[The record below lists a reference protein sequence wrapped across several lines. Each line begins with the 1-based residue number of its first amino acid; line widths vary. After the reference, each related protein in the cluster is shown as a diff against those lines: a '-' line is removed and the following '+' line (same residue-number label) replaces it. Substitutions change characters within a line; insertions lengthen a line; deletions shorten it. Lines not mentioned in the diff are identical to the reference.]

1 VFDECFAGIF
11 DAVSR
16 RKWLVLG
23 LVAVVTVGAG
33 IDLRS
38 ISLDNN
44 IELMLPG
51 DDEIGRSMRFL
62 RESHFSDKVI
72 ISLEVEPSDHSP
84 QELVR
89 AVGELEGHLGPPL
102 VTDVVTGVS
111 TTDMVEETLS
121 LVRYVPQLLDERA
134 LLQIADRM
142 TPEKVEVSLRRN
154 FRQLLG
160 PASTFMTPLI
170 RSDPLGISFGV
181 LRSLQ
186 ELSSSLGYEVE
197 IEAGHFISRDHAHA
211 MLILQTPIPVTDASG
226 ARALVTYIREQVD
239 KLPDSVSADIIGG
252 HLHTM
257 SNEDVIKGDIWLALS
272 ITSAAFLLLFLLLF
286 RDIRAVLLFLLPVV
300 SVLVSIRLSHM
311 VLGRLSYFIVG
322 MGGVVA
328 GIAVDYGIH
337 VYMAVRAAD
346 GRADA
351 VKLVAKPVVIGALT
365 TLGVFAAFFFSSVQ
379 GYHQLAFFSILS
391 IGLCLACALFLLP
404 HLLGRPHRVGF
415 GGASAQAGLRRL
427 RDRDA
432 MVILCWVLAIVA
444 GVISSS
450 RLSFESDITE
460 FDGSEPQVFQAEEKF
475 HRVWG
480 GQEQPAVFVVPGGSL
495 DEALRRNQLVYRDAM
510 AVMGEEKFSSLS
522 SIWPPKEE
530 RAANAARWRD
540 FWSQGRESELRRLLR
555 QHGAAYDFSAEAF
568 SPFFENLYAV
578 GAGDDELENVR
589 VFSRLRERFV
599 QEGQGGYRVL
609 SFFPDEERFVSGLS
623 TISGGHPGT
632 FVVSRN
638 ALSRA
643 FSRSVSSEIVYL
655 AAIAALLIPL
665 LACLLLRDI
674 RLTALALVP
683 VVTGITVV
691 LGMIPVLGLSLTAPS
706 VISAMV
712 VVGLCIDYGIFVVYA
727 YHHDLKTG
735 TRTAVTLS
743 AVTTLIG
750 AGALLLARH
759 PVLFSIGVTMVTG
772 VLGGYVSSMLV
783 VPSLYRRLIGERIKA
798 S

>member
-16 RKWLVLG
+16 RKWLVVAV
-23 LVAVVTVGAG
+23 VAVVTVGAG

-44 IELMLPG
+44 IELMLPEDG
-51 DDEIGRSMRFL
+51 EIRRSMRFL

-72 ISLEVEPSDHSP
+72 ISLEVKPSDDSP

-89 AVGELEGHLGPPL
+89 AVGELGGYLGPPF

-111 TTDMVEETLS
+111 TTDMVEETLF

-134 LLQIADRM
+134 LLRISDQI
-142 TPEKVEVSLRRN
+142 TPEGVEVSLRRN

-170 RSDPLGISFGV
+170 RSDPLGISFVV

-197 IEAGHFISRDHAHA
+197 IEGGHFISRDRAHA

-239 KLPDSVSADIIGG
+239 KLPDSISADIIAG
-252 HLHTM
+252 HLHTI

-272 ITSAAFLLLFLLLF
+272 ITGAAFLLLFLLLF
-286 RDIRAVLLFLLPVV
+286 QDIRAVFLFLLPVV
-300 SVLVSIRLSHM
+300 SVLVSIRLSHV

-322 MGGVVA
+322 MGGVVT

-337 VYMAVRAAD
+337 VYMAVRAAG

-351 VKLVAKPVVIGALT
+351 AKLVAKPVVIGALT
-365 TLGVFAAFFFSSVQ
+365 TLGVFVAFFFSSVQ
-379 GYHQLAFFSILS
+379 GYHQLGLFSILS
-391 IGLCLACALFLLP
+391 IGLCLVGALFLLP

-415 GGASAQAGLRRL
+415 EEASAQAGLRRF
-427 RDRDA
+427 RGRDA
-432 MVILCWVLAIVA
+432 MVIVCWVLVMVA
-444 GVISSS
+444 GVVSASQ
-450 RLSFESDITE
+450 LSFESDITE
-460 FDGSEPQVFQAEEKF
+460 FDGSEPQVFQAEAKF

-495 DEALRRNQLVYRDAM
+495 DEALRRNRLVYRDAM

-522 SIWPPKEE
+522 AIWPPREE

-555 QHGAAYDFSAEAF
+555 EHGAAYDFSAEAF
-568 SPFFENLYAV
+568 SPFFEGLYA
-578 GAGDDELENVR
+578 GAAVDDELGSVG

-599 QEGQGGYRVL
+599 QEGRGGYRVL
-609 SFFPDEERFVSGLS
+609 SFFPDEEGFVSGLS
-623 TISGGHPGT
+623 AVSEDHPGT

-643 FSRSVSSEIVYL
+643 LSRSVSSEIVYL
-655 AAIAALLIPL
+655 AAIAALLIPI

-674 RLTALALVP
+674 RLTVIALVP

-691 LGMIPVLGLSLTAPS
+691 LGMIPILGLSLTAPS

-712 VVGLCIDYGIFVVYA
+712 VVGLCIDYGIFMVYA
-727 YHHDLKTG
+727 CHHDLKTG
-735 TRTAVTLS
+735 TQTAVTLS

-750 AGALLLARH
+750 TGALLLARH
-759 PVLFSIGVTMVTG
+759 PILFSIGVTMVTG

-783 VPSLYRRLIGERIKA
+783 VPSLHRWLEGQGVKA